1 MKDLLFIIN
10 PAAGKGA
17 ARHLLQPI
25 HERMAASDYR
35 YDVKICPRKGEIE
48 ALTHEAIEEGYRQIV
63 AVGGDG
69 TLTEMIQSLYASDA
83 ADLKA
88 GIIPCGTGNDF
99 SRMLYK
105 NNDPLSALEAILVGK
120 TKLVDVLDCNGIKCI
135 NVSAM
140 GIDGQIVRDTDRIK
154 KLIPGPAAYLISTLK
169 ALLLYTAK
177 ETQIQLDDLVLERR
191 TLIVAI
197 GNGQFV
203 GGGMQIT
210 PKAEID
216 DGIMDVCIV
225 NHVSKPRL
233 ISLFP
238 TIFKGKHLEVKE
250 VEYYRGKEVWV
261 KAIDKA
267 LYLNVD
273 GNLVGT
279 TPVHITLAPKKLSFF
294 CE

>member
-1 MKDLLFIIN
+1 M
-10 PAAGKGA
+10 
-17 ARHLLQPI
+17 LQPI
-25 HERMAASDYR
+25 HERMAAAEYS

-48 ALTHEAIEEGYRQIV
+48 ALTQEAIEEGYREIV

-69 TLTEMIQSLYASDA
+69 TLTEMLQSLYASDA
-83 ADLKA
+83 ENLKA

-105 NNDPLSALEAILVGK
+105 NNNPMTALEAILAGK

-135 NVSAM
+135 NVTAM

-177 ETQIQLDDLVLERR
+177 ETEIQLDDRVFTRK
-191 TLIVAI
+191 TLIVAV
-197 GNGQFV
+197 GNGQYV

-210 PKAEID
+210 PQAQID

-233 ISLFP
+233 LSLFP
-238 TIFKGKHLEVKE
+238 TIFKGKHLDVKE
-250 VEYYRGKEVWV
+250 VEYYHGKDVRVMTEG
-261 KAIDKA
+261 KA

-279 TPVHITLAPKKLSFF
+279 TPVHITMAQKKLMFF
-294 CE
+294 CD